1 MKGIASFVA
10 ALGESFS
17 FFRSHAENLVP
28 ISEEERLDL
37 QEQGIN
43 NLTEVDIPLN
53 ETSLDLS
60 GNQISDLSPLSK
72 HLALTHLF
80 LNSNQIIDLR
90 TAALYADFY
99 IKYLRGPRPQAD
111 VGLCC
116 RVARQ
121 TRGAIGFAKVTLI
134 VFASSRG
141 TKGDLTHHDIRNTND
156 RPDKIGR
163 NIAL

>member
-1 MKGIASFVA
+1 MMFKVMILQS
-10 ALGESFS
+10 LYSYT
-17 FFRSHAENLVP
+17 ENLVP

-60 GNQISDLSPLSK
+60 GNQISDLSPLLK

-90 TAALYADFY
+90 TAALCADFY
-99 IKYLRGPRPQAD
+99 IKYIYADRDHKPMSASAVAWRGKRRGQQA
-111 VGLCC
+111 L
-116 RVARQ
+116 Q
-121 TRGAIGFAKVTLI
+121 KSL
-134 VFASSRG
+134 
-141 TKGDLTHHDIRNTND
+141 
-156 RPDKIGR
+156 
-163 NIAL
+163 